1 MAIDAETLP
10 DNPAILRGMLRAA
23 NDEIERLRSFISAL
37 NRNRFGAR
45 SEKLDP
51 DQLNLGLEE
60 AEQELAASAAAIE
73 RRIGRST
80 NATLQRRNRGNLPAH
95 LPRIERV
102 VDIADKA
109 CPCCRNELHRIG
121 EDVAERLDMVPAQF
135 RVIVTRRPKY
145 ACRTCKGTVVQAPA
159 PAHVVEG
166 GLPTEALIAQVAV
179 SKYADHCPLYRQAGI
194 YARQG
199 DLTEFLN
206 QAE

>member
-80 NATLQRRNRGNLPAH
+80 NATSQRRNRGNLPAH

-109 CPCCRNELHRIG
+109 SARTWPSGSTWCPPSSG
-121 EDVAERLDMVPAQF
+121 
-135 RVIVTRRPKY
+135 
-145 ACRTCKGTVVQAPA
+145 
-159 PAHVVEG
+159 
-166 GLPTEALIAQVAV
+166 
-179 SKYADHCPLYRQAGI
+179 
-194 YARQG
+194 
-199 DLTEFLN
+199 
-206 QAE
+206 